1 MRGVR
6 TVRRGQENMTDEF
19 EPTAIHDL
27 GGSR

>member
-6 TVRRGQENMTDEF
+6 TVRRGQENMTEES
-19 EPTAIHDL
+19 EPTPIHDL